1 MDDLKNE
8 KKVVGFKESTRALK
22 NKEVRK
28 LIVANDA
35 QSHIVEPLIRQAEKE
50 SIEVDRVET
59 MKQLG
64 RKCGIGL
71 NAAVVALIKDS
82 VNEN

>member
-8 KKVVGFKESTRALK
+8 KKVVGFKESSRAMK

-28 LIVANDA
+28 LIIAKDA
-35 QSHIVEPLIRQAEKE
+35 QPHIVEPLLRRAKEE
-50 SIEVDRVET
+50 SIEVDHVET

-71 NAAVVALIKDS
+71 NAAVVALIKES

>member
-1 MDDLKNE
+1 MDDLKKKN
-8 KKVVGFKESTRALK
+8 KVVGFKESTRAMK

-28 LIVANDA
+28 LIIAKDA
-35 QSHIVEPLIRQAEKE
+35 QPHIVEPLLRQAEEE
-50 SIEVDRVET
+50 SIEVLRVET

-64 RKCGIGL
+64 RKCGISL
-71 NAAVVALIKDS
+71 NAAVVALIKDA

>member
-1 MDDLKNE
+1 MDDLKHE
-8 KKVVGFKESTRALK
+8 KKVVGFKETTRALK
-22 NKEVRK
+22 KKEVRK

-35 QSHIVEPLIRQAEKE
+35 QSHILEPLLRQAEEE

-71 NAAVVALIKDS
+71 NAAVVALIKEK

>member
-1 MDDLKNE
+1 MEDLKKQ

-28 LIVANDA
+28 LIVAKDA
-35 QSHIVEPLIRQAEKE
+35 QAHIVEPLLRQAEEE
-50 SIEVDRVET
+50 SIEVGRVET

-64 RKCGIGL
+64 QKCGIGL
-71 NAAVVALIKDS
+71 NAAVVALLKDA

>member
-1 MDDLKNE
+1 MEDLKRE
-8 KKVVGFKESTRALK
+8 RKVIGFKESTRALK
-22 NKEVRK
+22 NQEVRK
-28 LIVANDA
+28 LIIARDA
-35 QSHIVEPLIRQAEKE
+35 EGHIVEPLLRLAKKE
-50 SIEVDRVET
+50 SIEVVRIET

-71 NAAVVALIKDS
+71 NAAVVALIKDV